1 MAGISFHGEKDI
13 PVVEFTTPDVTA
25 SQLAMELGTV
35 VAMEVSFAIDGQHFH
50 ESSSGREE
58 LNPVVEELRLNPS
71 VDPDR
76 EDPGNDALLDFYSAV
91 GREDEELVRSM
102 VADGRPL
109 VKLNSLRASP
119 LLLSLWNNN
128 PRILSLL
135 LDAGADGVS
144 GDKRSGFAP
153 LHHAAMCQGASECIK
168 LLVQYDA
175 DLLCR
180 TSRGGYTPLFLAC
193 ALGITDNVATL
204 LAMALQRAPA
214 VSSLP
219 GRAFIE
225 SCSTTRGHTC
235 LVAAVRTGN
244 RELVSLLVHCRASVL
259 AADPNGITPVEAAKG
274 RDDML
279 EALLGRSARRK
290 RSPYRP
296 LPTAVA
302 AGGLHRSASSSEN
315 IPSPLARRVLP
326 SRSLPPRRGGGFL
339 GISFRRDGR
348 AGFLNPMS
356 IGRVPEAARMRRV
369 RSQAQQNM
377 RLMDRNLVVQPMA
390 ASASVRQ
397 YEMLLSE
404 EGVLKSQRLLET
416 SFDLRFLTSLA
427 EIIYRLSIDPRS
439 SPRMST
445 IRPDLSNSLPC
456 LAATTVP
463 EKNEKQQQNTLEGCQ
478 PTPAD
483 ESSPTSS
490 APIGAAAAASNSNR
504 PSSGRIPVLF
514 LLMLAGICRRLCL
527 PEEDFDPQRVEREIF
542 RADSKVSSDTC
553 CICLLIPGSTLPGMI
568 GHEGQTVR
576 SLQAD
581 TGCIIQFVTEPVV
594 GTPNFRRC
602 RITGCWPNLGRAVI
616 AVVEKLQDLQ
626 DRGRAGVSFPGGWDP
641 LTNPG
646 RLEDNELAANS
657 PSSSRDIGL
666 PSLAVIEPSRFLV
679 SPQEAA
685 WLLGKSGRKINRLRD
700 KYSPAVSIN
709 VDTVT
714 PEWRVVSVGLSSPYS
729 RSASLRKAHALLDL
743 LGDLERYPTPAV
755 IGPNASSVEANFFL
769 RHSGSKMKV
778 LIPPELFGA
787 VMGRGGERMRRLT
800 RATGAAIQKVRPSD
814 SPLSTGDT
822 LTESVIRRTLSSH
835 RLIEISGTS
844 KQKADAILR
853 VVQIMDRKA
862 LDIAGIPDDDRD
874 SSSGS
879 PSVASPRSP
888 STSVHRGGNNS
899 NGITERLSA
908 FERSVREAQS
918 MPQLINTYVTMTNAQ
933 NIVFG
938 RALVIA
944 TYLRS
949 SFLLYLKLSYS
960 SPKPVGF
967 FNKPD
972 AASQWAASFPT
983 YLSIPMIPLME
994 EAPSTCLAHPLPRH
1008 HRRPLVV
1015 ASLLG

>member
-1 MAGISFHGEKDI
+1 
-13 PVVEFTTPDVTA
+13 
-25 SQLAMELGTV
+25 
-35 VAMEVSFAIDGQHFH
+35 
-50 ESSSGREE
+50 
-58 LNPVVEELRLNPS
+58 
-71 VDPDR
+71 
-76 EDPGNDALLDFYSAV
+76 
-91 GREDEELVRSM
+91 
-102 VADGRPL
+102 
-109 VKLNSLRASP
+109 
-119 LLLSLWNNN
+119 
-128 PRILSLL
+128 
-135 LDAGADGVS
+135 
-144 GDKRSGFAP
+144 
-153 LHHAAMCQGASECIK
+153 
-168 LLVQYDA
+168 
-175 DLLCR
+175 
-180 TSRGGYTPLFLAC
+180 
-193 ALGITDNVATL
+193 
-204 LAMALQRAPA
+204 
-214 VSSLP
+214 
-219 GRAFIE
+219 
-225 SCSTTRGHTC
+225 
-235 LVAAVRTGN
+235 
-244 RELVSLLVHCRASVL
+244 
-259 AADPNGITPVEAAKG
+259 
-274 RDDML
+274 
-279 EALLGRSARRK
+279 
-290 RSPYRP
+290 
-296 LPTAVA
+296 
-302 AGGLHRSASSSEN
+302 
-315 IPSPLARRVLP
+315 
-326 SRSLPPRRGGGFL
+326 
-339 GISFRRDGR
+339 
-348 AGFLNPMS
+348 
-356 IGRVPEAARMRRV
+356 
-369 RSQAQQNM
+369 
-377 RLMDRNLVVQPMA
+377 
-390 ASASVRQ
+390 
-397 YEMLLSE
+397 
-404 EGVLKSQRLLET
+404 
-416 SFDLRFLTSLA
+416 
-427 EIIYRLSIDPRS
+427 
-439 SPRMST
+439 MST
-445 IRPDLSNSLPC
+445 IRPDLSNFLPC

-490 APIGAAAAASNSNR
+490 APVGAAAAAAASNSNR

-514 LLMLAGICRRLCL
+514 LLSVDNVGRLIGKQGRIINQIREAWPGASLVVHESETPAALHSQRERIVAVRPNLADDNNAIRDDMKSRNVEMMLAGICRRLCL

-646 RLEDNELAANS
+646 RLEDTESATNS

-879 PSVASPRSP
+879 PSVASPRPP

-918 MPQLINTYVTMTNAQ
+918 MPQLINTYVTMTIVLPSLPQAQ
-933 NIVFG
+933 LLLAEAGGILQQTGCRITVGGFVPDISLHPNDSPNG
-938 RALVIA
+938 RGAFDLPG
-944 TYLRS
+944 S
-949 SFLLYLKLSYS
+949 STS
-960 SPKPVGF
+960 SPSSSSTRGGVLAWLTGTPLQNTHAF
-967 FNKPD
+967 FLIQQYI
-972 AASQWAASFPT
+972 AATRMLHQR
-983 YLSIPMIPLME
+983 
-994 EAPSTCLAHPLPRH
+994 PSYYAH
-1008 HRRPLVV
+1008 
-1015 ASLLG
+1015 